1 MVLVFYRSWQY
12 RDYFLWNMELHMA
25 DFYDLVIP
33 GKPLGKQ
40 RHQTTTIKKKDGTS
54 FTHEFTPE
62 MTVSYET
69 FVKILFT
76 EKYPDMLPIERGTP
90 IFVQV
95 FMFVPHSNES
105 RKKGLF
111 WAPQKPD
118 KDNCEKI
125 VYDAIN
131 NIAWADDCQIC
142 MMDRFLKVYS
152 DRPHVRL
159 RFRAV
164 DKVDKVRAQTWLDAM
179 GQDTQDMFD
188 EL

>member
-1 MVLVFYRSWQY
+1 
-12 RDYFLWNMELHMA
+12 MA
-25 DFYDLVIP
+25 NFYDLVIP

-40 RHQTTTIKKKDGTS
+40 RHQTTTIRKKDGTS

-62 MTVSYET
+62 QTVSYET
-69 FVKILFT
+69 FVKMLFVQ
-76 EKYPDMLPIERGTP
+76 KYPNMLPIERGTP
-90 IFVQV
+90 ILVQV
-95 FMFVPHSNES
+95 YMFVPHSNES

-111 WAPQKPD
+111 WAPNKPD

-152 DRPHVRL
+152 DQPRVHL
-159 RFRAV
+159 RFREV
-164 DKVDKVRAQTWLDAM
+164 DHLDKALAKDWLWELENED
-179 GQDTQDMFD
+179 QEVFD